1 MGQGQR
7 GRDGAQQGRFSAA
20 RPAGDLEVT
29 ACGEEV
35 QLPRV
40 LPLTGRVV
48 DDADR
53 ETQRGAGV
61 DPQPGTRWVG
71 FPGDRV
77 EGSRVGQRGQP
88 DRLCDAPLLP

>member
-1 MGQGQR
+1 MGQSQR
-7 GRDGAQQGRFSAA
+7 GRDGAQQGCFSAA
-20 RPAGDLEVT
+20 RSTGDLEVT
-29 ACGEEV
+29 ACGEEI

-53 ETQRGAGV
+53 ETQRGTGV
-61 DPQPGTRWVG
+61 DPQPGTRRVG

-77 EGSRVGQRGQP
+77 EGGGLGQWGQP
-88 DRLCDAPLLP
+88 DRLCDALLLP